1 MQEFMQ
7 TYKTNSEDIHK
18 FLIETIR
25 NAGELH
31 LKESDNFKKLFKVF
45 PSLELAYFCDKESLN
60 QISPNIYRTKKS
72 TIQVG
77 INRQYLLNKI
87 DFNQTGI
94 SVSQPYISSASGAT
108 CLTVAKQEKDKIY
121 FFDFKINELLQR
133 LGLIEVHKEFNILNK
148 SFYFLTAFVMTLL
161 ALFAVGYSLFE
172 FINSVFYKP
181 GLSIESIFKPVIAL
195 TLGLAVFDLAK
206 TILEQEVVFK
216 SYSKNSASEYKVLIK
231 FSVTIIIALLIES
244 LMVVFK
250 IAIDNYSQ
258 MIHAVLLIGGVSF
271 LFIALGLF
279 IYFTRKSHSIQCF
292 KLYLSGDVTKA
303 SHRNTNKNNNTPE
316 NIKI

>member
-7 TYKTNSEDIHK
+7 TYKTNSEDINK
-18 FLIETIR
+18 FLTETIR
-25 NAGELH
+25 NVGELH
-31 LKESDNFKKLFKVF
+31 LKESDNFKKLFKIF
-45 PSLELAYFCDKESLN
+45 PSLELAYFCDSQTLN
-60 QISPNIYRTKKS
+60 QISNNIYRTKINTMQIGS
-72 TIQVG
+72 
-77 INRQYLLNKI
+77 NRQYLLNKLH
-87 DFNQTGI
+87 FNESDI

-108 CLTVAKQEKDKIY
+108 CLTVAKQEGDKIY
-121 FFDFKINELLQR
+121 FFDFKINQLLQR
-133 LGLIEVHKEFNILNK
+133 LGLVEVHKEFNILSK
-148 SFYFLTAFVMTLL
+148 SFYFITAFVMMLL
-161 ALFAVGYSLFE
+161 ALFAVGYSFFE
-172 FINSVFYKP
+172 FINSIFYKP

-258 MIHAVLLIGGVSF
+258 MIHAVSLIGGVSF

-279 IYFTRKSHSIQCF
+279 IYFTK
-292 KLYLSGDVTKA
+292 K
-303 SHRNTNKNNNTPE
+303 KN
-316 NIKI
+316 

>member
-7 TYKTNSEDIHK
+7 TYKTNSEDINK
-18 FLIETIR
+18 FLTETIR
-25 NAGELH
+25 NVGELH
-31 LKESDNFKKLFKVF
+31 LKESDNFKKLFKIF
-45 PSLELAYFCDKESLN
+45 PSLELAYFCDSQTLN
-60 QISPNIYRTKKS
+60 QISNNIYRTKINTMQIGS
-72 TIQVG
+72 
-77 INRQYLLNKI
+77 NRQYLLNKLH
-87 DFNQTGI
+87 FNENDI

-108 CLTVAKQEKDKIY
+108 CLTVAKQEGDKIY
-121 FFDFKINELLQR
+121 FFDFKINQLLQR
-133 LGLIEVHKEFNILNK
+133 LGLVEVHKEFNILSK
-148 SFYFLTAFVMTLL
+148 SFYFITAFVMMLL
-161 ALFAVGYSLFE
+161 ALFAVGYSFFE
-172 FINSVFYKP
+172 FINSIFYKP

-258 MIHAVLLIGGVSF
+258 MIHAVSLIGGVSF

-279 IYFTRKSHSIQCF
+279 IYFTK
-292 KLYLSGDVTKA
+292 K
-303 SHRNTNKNNNTPE
+303 KN
-316 NIKI
+316 